1 MMGSTNRKVAEMPR
15 SSPRDGAATRRALI
29 DSAAKLFAAQGVEA
43 VSIRAINAEA
53 GLGAASAHYHFGS
66 KDAILDAV
74 LLDSGAEVLAH
85 IHRLAKDMVDSDTI
99 PTARQIVDLLALPYR
114 QFLDQA
120 PDKGVRWLTICGQ
133 LSLANDPRLFPVKDD
148 TAELLRKLLER
159 AYPSADETA
168 IELNWSLT
176 VNTLIVMAARWSDAS
191 IEGSRALSNG
201 RFDTLSDFVAGGLES
216 LMHPAQT

>member
-1 MMGSTNRKVAEMPR
+1 MPR

-29 DSAAKLFAAQGVEA
+29 DAATKLFAAEGVEK

-74 LLDSGAEVLAH
+74 LLDAGSGVLSH
-85 IHRLAKDMVDSDTI
+85 IHTLTKNMVESEEI
-99 PTARQIVDLLALPYR
+99 PDAGQIVNLLAIPYR
-114 QFLDQA
+114 KYLVEE

-133 LSLANDPRLFPVKDD
+133 LSLANDPRLFPVEDD
-148 TAELLRKLLER
+148 TAKLLRQILER
-159 AYPSADETA
+159 AYPDVDDDSID
-168 IELNWSLT
+168 LNWSLT

-191 IEGSRALSNG
+191 SEKSRALSDSK
-201 RFDTLSDFVAGGLES
+201 FDVLVDFVAGGLET
-216 LMHPAQT
+216 LMRGSRP